1 MSLSDL
7 EPTFGLVTRN
17 LRQRIDELRR
27 ELHIAET
34 TLRLLERA
42 RTDYLTD
49 RLDANLDERGPDRS
63 TRKRYRPG
71 GTNRKPDKTIGEW
84 ARSHSIDVMEFSAR
98 VANCL

>member
-27 ELHIAET
+27 ELHIAKT
-34 TLRLLERA
+34 TLGLLERA
-42 RTDYLTD
+42 R
-49 RLDANLDERGPDRS
+49 DEEIM
-63 TRKRYRPG
+63 TRMGYRPG
-71 GTNRKPDKTIGEW
+71 VTNWKPDKTIGEW

-98 VANCL
+98 ITNCLRKAGITTIGELAE